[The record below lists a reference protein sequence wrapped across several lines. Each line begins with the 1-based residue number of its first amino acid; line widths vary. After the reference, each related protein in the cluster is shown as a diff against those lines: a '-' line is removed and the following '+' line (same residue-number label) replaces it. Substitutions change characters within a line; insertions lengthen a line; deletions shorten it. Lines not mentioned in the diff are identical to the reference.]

1 MKTKTF
7 KVSGMTCQGCERSI
21 EAAMMAVDGVGSA
34 VANYDGGTVR
44 LELEILVASSSS
56 LQTQPHDASSAHR
69 SWRPKP
75 VR

>member
-1 MKTKTF
+1 
-7 KVSGMTCQGCERSI
+7 
-21 EAAMMAVDGVGSA
+21 MMAVDGVGSA